1 MHLNQINSFLAISQT
16 LNFTSA
22 ARQLGIPQSTISRQ
36 INDLESQL
44 GVRLFHRTKRNVEL
58 TNEGRTFLP
67 YAREISE
74 AASKG
79 SYAVRQLHEGA
90 AGRLS
95 IAVIPAAE
103 KFLAGCMSAFHKSY
117 PDIVIDI
124 TPVSGGTI
132 LMDDVDS
139 PYDFLFLYRDSC
151 ADSEEYDT
159 LVTHRE
165 PIGIAMPGDSGRSK
179 AGRPV
184 TDSLPSEKFILL
196 SEEADPILYM
206 QTMNYCRTRR
216 FKPQVVN
223 TFADVS
229 SLLLSV
235 RSGIGI
241 SFLPASLISESKDSP
256 IIFRPLGDE
265 SCAIDCAA
273 AWKRSLLNPASALF
287 LEVLKQLV

>member
-1 MHLNQINSFLAISQT
+1 MHLNQINSFLAITQT

-22 ARQLGIPQSTISRQ
+22 ARQRGIPQSTISRQ
-36 INDLESQL
+36 INDLEGQL
-44 GVRLFHRTKRNVEL
+44 GVRLFYRTKRDVRL
-58 TNEGRTFLP
+58 TDEGRTFLP

-74 AASKG
+74 AARKG

-95 IAVIPAAE
+95 IAVIPSSE
-103 KFLAGCMSAFHKSY
+103 QFLTGCLAAFHAAY
-117 PDIVIDI
+117 PDIIVDI
-124 TPVSGGTI
+124 TRISGGTI
-132 LMDDVDS
+132 LTDDVDS

-151 ADSEEYDT
+151 PDSEEYDT

-165 PIGIAMPGDSGRSK
+165 PIGIAMQKDADNEK
-179 AGRPV
+179 AGHPV
-184 TDSLPSEKFILL
+184 TDSLPSGHLVLL
-196 SEEADPILYM
+196 SEEEDPILYM
-206 QTMNYCRTRR
+206 QTMNFCRTRR
-216 FKPQVVN
+216 LSPDIVN

-241 SFLPASLISESKDSP
+241 SFLPASLVPSSTDDGLT
-256 IIFRPLGDE
+256 FLPLGDP

-273 AWKRSLLNPASALF
+273 AWKRSLLNPAASLF
-287 LEVLKQLV
+287 LQVLQQI